1 MSFLQAIVFWLAVG
15 AMMSTFVDMEK
26 ARAVAATPPAT
37 PDGLQPVNRRIA
49 DLAARQ
55 NT

>member
-1 MSFLQAIVFWLAVG
+1 MSFLQALVFWLAVG

-26 ARAVAATPPAT
+26 ARAVPVAPPTP
-37 PDGLQPVNRRIA
+37 PDGLEPVNRKIA

-55 NT
+55 L